1 MLSIP
6 ARIWLLAFAITSLLV
21 STSVA
26 QSLADLLTGAELADP
41 AQRANV
47 VARMQAIERTRRDA
61 ALKLAGQRGL
71 PLRVLKPNGAVMELA
86 DFVDDAPLYFTT
98 HNVNAAISTG
108 ANLLQA
114 TPFSLTGCGHHSW
127 CLGWRCSPR
136 DASGIRRTRDCA
148 GWRSA
153 G

>member
-1 MLSIP
+1 MNKVRARREKPTTFRGPPSLPPDVLFTKPDSQMLSIP

-71 PLRVLKPNGAVMELA
+71 PLRVVKPNGAV
-86 DFVDDAPLYFTT
+86 
-98 HNVNAAISTG
+98 
-108 ANLLQA
+108 
-114 TPFSLTGCGHHSW
+114 
-127 CLGWRCSPR
+127 
-136 DASGIRRTRDCA
+136 
-148 GWRSA
+148 
-153 G
+153 